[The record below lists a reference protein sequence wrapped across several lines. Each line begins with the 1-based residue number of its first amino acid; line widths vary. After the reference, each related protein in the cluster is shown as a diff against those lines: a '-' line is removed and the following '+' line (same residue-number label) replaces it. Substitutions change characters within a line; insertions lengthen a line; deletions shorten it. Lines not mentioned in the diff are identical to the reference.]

1 MGANLGAPIR
11 SRPPADP
18 NLKSTPFLVNPT
30 SPTLSRRRSA
40 GFTRP
45 APQPYLEETCVIP
58 IRFHEVDSMQ
68 VVWHGHYVAYLEEA
82 RRALGRRYGVDYP
95 TFFAH
100 HTPAPV
106 AQLRLDYLAPA
117 RLADTLT
124 VTARL
129 FKSEAAKLELEYEIR
144 RQSDRSLLAFGTSL
158 QVFTNLQ
165 GELLL
170 TLPPFM
176 VERYRAWE
184 TLWIQ
189 P

>member
-1 MGANLGAPIR
+1 VDR
-11 SRPPADP
+11 
-18 NLKSTPFLVNPT
+18 
-30 SPTLSRRRSA
+30 TLHLAVRRQTL

-45 APQPYLEETCVIP
+45 APKPYLEETCVIP
-58 IRFHEVDSMQ
+58 IRFHEVDSML
-68 VVWHGHYVAYLEEA
+68 VVWHGHYAAYIEEA
-82 RRALGRRYGVDYP
+82 RRALGQRYGVDY
-95 TFFAH
+95 TVFFSNN
-100 HTPAPV
+100 TPAPV

-117 RLADTLT
+117 RLTDTLQ

-129 FKSEAAKLELEYEIR
+129 FKSEAAKLEFEYEIR
-144 RQSDRSLLAFGTSL
+144 RQSDQNLLAFAGSL

-170 TLPPFM
+170 TMPPFM

-184 TLWIQ
+184 RLWIQ

>member
-1 MGANLGAPIR
+1 MNPNASAN
-11 SRPPADP
+11 
-18 NLKSTPFLVNPT
+18 
-30 SPTLSRRRSA
+30 RRRIT

-58 IRFHEVDSMQ
+58 IRFHEVDSML
-68 VVWHGHYVAYLEEA
+68 VVWHGHYAAYIEES
-82 RRALGRRYGVDYP
+82 RRALGRRYGVDYA
-95 TFFAH
+95 TFFTH
-100 HTPAPV
+100 RTPAPV
-106 AQLRLDYLAPA
+106 AQLRVDYLAPA

-129 FKSEAAKLELEYEIR
+129 FKSETAKLEFEYEIR
-144 RQSDRSLLAFGTSL
+144 RHSDHTLLAFGSSV
-158 QVFTNLQ
+158 QVFTNLK

-170 TLPPFM
+170 TMPPFM

-184 TLWIQ
+184 TLWTQ

>member
-1 MGANLGAPIR
+1 
-11 SRPPADP
+11 
-18 NLKSTPFLVNPT
+18 
-30 SPTLSRRRSA
+30 
-40 GFTRP
+40 
-45 APQPYLEETCVIP
+45 
-58 IRFHEVDSMQ
+58 MQ

-95 TFFAH
+95 AFFAH

>member
-1 MGANLGAPIR
+1 MNTT
-11 SRPPADP
+11 PP
-18 NLKSTPFLVNPT
+18 SI
-30 SPTLSRRRSA
+30 SRRRIA
-40 GFTRP
+40 GFTQP

-58 IRFHEVDSMQ
+58 IRFHEVDSML
-68 VVWHGHYVAYLEEA
+68 VVWHGHYVAYIEEA
-82 RRALGRRYGVDYP
+82 RRALGRRYGVDYT

-100 HTPAPV
+100 STPAPV
-106 AQLRLDYLAPA
+106 AQLHLDYLAPA

-129 FKSEAAKLELEYEIR
+129 FKSEAAKLEFEYEIR
-144 RQSDRSLLAFGTSL
+144 RQSDRNLLAFASSL

-165 GELLL
+165 GELIL
-170 TLPPFM
+170 TMPPFM
-176 VERYRAWE
+176 EERYRAWE

>member
-1 MGANLGAPIR
+1 MAEYLANPQAI
-11 SRPPADP
+11 AD
-18 NLKSTPFLVNPT
+18 NSLDMSSTPPMLH
-30 SPTLSRRRSA
+30 RRRFA
-40 GFTRP
+40 GFTQP
-45 APQPYLEETCVIP
+45 APQPYLEETCVVP
-58 IRFHEVDSMQ
+58 IRFHEVDSML

-100 HTPAPV
+100 STPAPV
-106 AQLRLDYLAPA
+106 AQLRVDYLAPA
-117 RLADTLT
+117 RLLDTLI

-129 FKSEAAKLELEYEIR
+129 FKSEAAKLEFEYEIR
-144 RQSDRSLLAFGTSL
+144 RQADGSLLVFATSL
-158 QVFTNLQ
+158 QVFTNPQ

-176 VERYRAWE
+176 TERYRAWE